1 LAGKSEIIGP
11 INPVGPY
18 LAALAVYL
26 PFWAV
31 VVWYHGLYDHAEKVT
46 GLNELSRILKAFLA
60 GTIGSLAIA
69 YLVKSWDIGRFILLG
84 TAVAFFAWLYLS
96 RSLLRLWKAAEI
108 RQGRGVVR
116 VAIIGVGR
124 TARRVAERI
133 QNHPEG
139 GYLLLGFIDP
149 NPRRRLT
156 TLAGLPVLGKT
167 QALADLVRE
176 HRMNEVFLA
185 VPKLP
190 QHETL
195 SLVLACEHLGV
206 QFKIVSNLF
215 QVITRQ
221 VQVDVVDE
229 VPVVRLRNAELR
241 PIQAFVKRLL
251 DLAVAAG
258 LLAVFAL
265 PMLIITLLI
274 RLESRGPAL
283 FRQVR
288 IGQGGRPFAMLKFR
302 TMYVDAPIYAT
313 APTDPGDPRVTPFGR
328 WLRKTSLDELP
339 QLLNVL
345 VGHMSMV
352 GPRPEMPFLVEQYEE
367 WQRRRLDVKPGV
379 TGLWQVVGR
388 KNLPLSR
395 NMEYDFYYIMN
406 QSLFLDLVILVK
418 TVPAVVFGR
427 GAF

>member
-1 LAGKSEIIGP
+1 
-11 INPVGPY
+11 
-18 LAALAVYL
+18 
-26 PFWAV
+26 
-31 VVWYHGLYDHAEKVT
+31 
-46 GLNELSRILKAFLA
+46 
-60 GTIGSLAIA
+60 
-69 YLVKSWDIGRFILLG
+69 
-84 TAVAFFAWLYLS
+84 
-96 RSLLRLWKAAEI
+96 
-108 RQGRGVVR
+108 

-133 QNHPEG
+133 QTHPEG
-139 GYLLLGFIDP
+139 GYQLLGFIDP
-149 NPRRRLT
+149 HPRRRLHA
-156 TLAGLPVLGKT
+156 LAGLPVLGKT
-167 QALADLVRE
+167 SALAELVRE
-176 HRMNEVFLA
+176 NRMTEIFLA

-195 SLVLACEHLGV
+195 SMVLACEHLGV

-241 PIQAFVKRLL
+241 PIQAFLKRAL
-251 DLAVAAG
+251 DLVVAVG
-258 LLAVFAL
+258 LLALFAV
-265 PMLIITLLI
+265 PMLLIALII
-274 RLESRGPAL
+274 RWESRGAAF
-283 FRQVR
+283 FRQMR
-288 IGQGGRPFAMLKFR
+288 IGQGGRPFEMLKFR
-302 TMYVDAPIYAT
+302 TMFVDAPVYAT
-313 APTDPGDPRVTPFGR
+313 APTDPRDPRVTPFGR

-339 QLLNVL
+339 QLINVL
-345 VGHMSMV
+345 LGHMSMV

-367 WQRRRLDVKPGV
+367 WQRRRLDLKPGV

-418 TVPAVVFGR
+418 TVPAVIFGR